1 MHQRHLRL
9 VLLKIF
15 LCWSKESESLNQV
28 AVILQ
33 FEIRVFVFDSSKILN
48 RLNVKY
54 KYMVEDQK
62 IKYQGEILVKQ
73 IEEFITF
80 LTIEK
85 NYAINT
91 VSAYERDLLKFLSFI
106 ADKDVSNWDQITT
119 ENVNLFVMS
128 LRHSD
133 FSSQSIRRYLSSMMT
148 LKTGLFSEL
157 RAVLMIELLYS
168 CGLRVSELVGI
179 NVKDLDLNEGFVR
192 VLGKG
197 GKTRFSPIG
206 KSALNVLQTYLT
218 RREVSDSDALFLNKK
233 EHRIS
238 PRSVQNIVKKR
249 ALEVGVAINV
259 HPHMLRHAAA
269 THFLQSS
276 HDLRTV
282 QEFLGHKSI
291 KSTQVYT
298 HLDFLEL
305 SKVYDEFHPRA
316 KK

>member
-1 MHQRHLRL
+1 M
-9 VLLKIF
+9 V
-15 LCWSKESESLNQV
+15 NQEKNKS
-28 AVILQ
+28 Q
-33 FEIRVFVFDSSKILN
+33 D
-48 RLNVKY
+48 
-54 KYMVEDQK
+54 
-62 IKYQGEILVKQ
+62 EILVNR
-73 IEEFITF
+73 IEEFVTY
-80 LTIEK
+80 LSVEK

-91 VSAYERDLLKFLSFI
+91 IASYERDLLKFLSFLINRNI
-106 ADKDVSNWDQITT
+106 ADWLEIESDT
-119 ENVNLFVMS
+119 VNLFVMG

-133 FSSQSIRRYLSSMMT
+133 MSGKSIRRYLSSIRGFFNFLIDNGVMVKNPALSIQAPKIDRVLPKTIDFDDLRNMMN
-148 LKTGLFSEL
+148 LKTDHYSEL

-179 NVKDLDLNEGFVR
+179 NIKDLDVNEGFVR
-192 VLGKG
+192 VMGKG
-197 GKTRFSPIG
+197 GKARFSPIG
-206 KSALNVLQTYLT
+206 SSAINVLETYLT
-218 RREVSDSDALFLNKK
+218 KRPESESDALFLNQKDL
-233 EHRIS
+233 RIS

-249 ALEVGVAINV
+249 ALDVGVSINV

-291 KSTQVYT
+291 KSTQIYT

>member
-1 MHQRHLRL
+1 M
-9 VLLKIF
+9 V
-15 LCWSKESESLNQV
+15 NQ
-28 AVILQ
+28 
-33 FEIRVFVFDSSKILN
+33 EKN
-48 RLNVKY
+48 KY
-54 KYMVEDQK
+54 HSHN
-62 IKYQGEILVKQ
+62 L
-73 IEEFITF
+73 
-80 LTIEK
+80 IEK
-85 NYAINT
+85 IDQFSTYLEVEKLYAFNT
-91 VSAYERDLLKFLSFI
+91 ISAYRRDLSKFMSFCLENSVNEWQDVE
-106 ADKDVSNWDQITT
+106 ADTL
-119 ENVNLFVMS
+119 NLFVMG
-128 LRHSD
+128 LRHRGVSAR
-133 FSSQSIRRYLSSMMT
+133 SIRRYLSSIRGFFTFLVQQGILAENCVTSIQTPKIDQVLPKIIDFDDLKRMMT
-148 LKTGLFSEL
+148 LSSELYPEL
-157 RAVLMIELLYS
+157 RAVVMIELMYS

-179 NVKDLDLNEGFVR
+179 DINDLDLEEGFVR
-192 VLGKG
+192 VKGKG

-206 KSALNVLQTYLT
+206 RSAIDAVEMYLS
-218 RREVSDSDALFLNKK
+218 RRPNCENDALFVNQNN
-233 EHRIS
+233 HRIS

-249 ALEVGVAINV
+249 ALEVGVTVNV

>member
-1 MHQRHLRL
+1 M
-9 VLLKIF
+9 V
-15 LCWSKESESLNQV
+15 NQEKNKS
-28 AVILQ
+28 Q
-33 FEIRVFVFDSSKILN
+33 D
-48 RLNVKY
+48 
-54 KYMVEDQK
+54 
-62 IKYQGEILVKQ
+62 EILVNR
-73 IEEFITF
+73 IEEFVTY
-80 LTIEK
+80 LGVEK

-91 VSAYERDLLKFLSFI
+91 IASYERDLLKFLSFLINRNI
-106 ADKDVSNWDQITT
+106 ADWLEIETDT
-119 ENVNLFVMS
+119 VNLFVMG
-128 LRHSD
+128 LRHSGM
-133 FSSQSIRRYLSSMMT
+133 SGKSIRRYLSSIRGFFNFLIDNGVMVKNPALSIQAPKIDRVLPKTIDFDDLRNMMN
-148 LKTGLFSEL
+148 LKTDHYSEL

-179 NVKDLDLNEGFVR
+179 NIKDLDVNEGFVR
-192 VLGKG
+192 VMGKG
-197 GKTRFSPIG
+197 GKARFSPIG
-206 KSALNVLQTYLT
+206 SSAINVLETYLT
-218 RREVSDSDALFLNKK
+218 KRPKSESDALFLNQKAL
-233 EHRIS
+233 RIS

-249 ALEVGVAINV
+249 ALEVGVSINV

-291 KSTQVYT
+291 KSTQIYT

>member
-1 MHQRHLRL
+1 M
-9 VLLKIF
+9 V
-15 LCWSKESESLNQV
+15 NQEKNKS
-28 AVILQ
+28 Q
-33 FEIRVFVFDSSKILN
+33 D
-48 RLNVKY
+48 
-54 KYMVEDQK
+54 
-62 IKYQGEILVKQ
+62 EILVNR
-73 IEEFITF
+73 IEEFVTY
-80 LTIEK
+80 LGVEK

-91 VSAYERDLLKFLSFI
+91 IASYERDLLKFLSFLINRNI
-106 ADKDVSNWDQITT
+106 ADWLEIESDT
-119 ENVNLFVMS
+119 VNLFVMG
-128 LRHSD
+128 LRHSGM
-133 FSSQSIRRYLSSMMT
+133 SGKSIRRYLSSIRGFFNFLIDNGVMVKNPALSIQAPKIDRVLPKTIDFDDLRNMMN
-148 LKTGLFSEL
+148 LKTDHYSEL

-179 NVKDLDLNEGFVR
+179 NIKDLDVNEGFVR
-192 VLGKG
+192 VMGKG
-197 GKTRFSPIG
+197 GKARFSPIG
-206 KSALNVLQTYLT
+206 SSAINVLETYLT
-218 RREVSDSDALFLNKK
+218 KRPESESDALFLNQKDL
-233 EHRIS
+233 RIS

-249 ALEVGVAINV
+249 ALDVGVSINV

-291 KSTQVYT
+291 KSTQIYT

>member
-1 MHQRHLRL
+1 M
-9 VLLKIF
+9 V
-15 LCWSKESESLNQV
+15 NQEKNKS
-28 AVILQ
+28 Q
-33 FEIRVFVFDSSKILN
+33 D
-48 RLNVKY
+48 
-54 KYMVEDQK
+54 
-62 IKYQGEILVKQ
+62 EILVNR
-73 IEEFITF
+73 IEEFVTY
-80 LTIEK
+80 LGVEK

-91 VSAYERDLLKFLSFI
+91 IASYERDLLKFLSFLINRNI
-106 ADKDVSNWDQITT
+106 ADWLEIESDT
-119 ENVNLFVMS
+119 VNLFVMG
-128 LRHSD
+128 LRHSGM
-133 FSSQSIRRYLSSMMT
+133 SGKSIRRYLSSIRGFFNFLIDNGVMVKNPALSIQAPKIDRVLPKTIDFDDLRNMMN
-148 LKTGLFSEL
+148 LKTNHYSEL

-179 NVKDLDLNEGFVR
+179 NIKDLDVNEGFVR
-192 VLGKG
+192 VMGKG
-197 GKTRFSPIG
+197 GKARFSPIG
-206 KSALNVLQTYLT
+206 SSAINVLETYLT
-218 RREVSDSDALFLNKK
+218 KRPESESDALFLNQKDL
-233 EHRIS
+233 RIS

-249 ALEVGVAINV
+249 ALDVGVSINV

-291 KSTQVYT
+291 KSTQIYT